1 MGPEFLALVQAVGIP
16 FATLVALSIAVWRAL
31 TWAAANVLKPL
42 VEGHINFLKQIQESQ
57 QKQTDTLEQ
66 IAATQQ
72 QQAEALARITETLFS
87 LSCYNQTSIAQ
98 NSTKTHQPKK
108 G

>member
-1 MGPEFLALVQAVGIP
+1 MGPEFLSLVQAVGIP
-16 FATLVALSIAVWRAL
+16 FATLVALAIAVWRAL
-31 TWAAANVLKPL
+31 TWSATNVFKPL
-42 VEGHINFLKQIQESQ
+42 IDGHLNFLRQIQEGH

-87 LSCYNQTSIAQ
+87 LSCYNQTSIVQ